1 MRILPE
7 VAGFLPVVFI
17 LVTASVCSAET
28 GCTPPPGF
36 KDTPHPAI
44 APAEQLISH
53 TEEVVIQRSMAE
65 VSAAMDRPL
74 SQGILKSDSLPGVA
88 GTHVLTE
95 GNFGAPGSRRVVCLT
110 DGTTVE
116 EQSLERVTESNGSR
130 FRYVVWNYG
139 TPRARPVAYGVGEFH
154 TVQIAPS
161 ETRITWT
168 YSFKLKP
175 DVFPGDM
182 GALGRWLFK
191 VTFLDRDYASLMR
204 STLARNKAAAEAIPP
219 GMTDQGH

>member
-1 MRILPE
+1 MRILSKALRFFPI
-7 VAGFLPVVFI
+7 AAI
-17 LVTASVCSAET
+17 LVVASVCAAET
-28 GCTPPPGF
+28 ECTPPPSF

-53 TEEVVIQRSMAE
+53 TEEVVIERSMAE
-65 VSAAMDRPL
+65 VSAAMNRPL

-95 GNFGAPGSRRVVCLT
+95 GNFGEPGSRRVVCLT

-116 EQSLERVTESNGSR
+116 EQSLERVTESDGSR

-139 TPRARPVAYGVGEFH
+139 TPKARPVAYGVGEFH
-154 TVQIAPS
+154 TVQIGPS

-175 DVFPGDM
+175 DVFPGNM

-191 VTFLDRDYASLMR
+191 VAFLDRDYAGLMR

-219 GMTDQGH
+219 GMADHGH